1 MLRESQL
8 PSSLLVSVLSACGVV
23 ALAASALV
31 VVTVAAAAA
40 AAAAAADDD
49 DAVAHKENDPY
60 TIQNTNDL
68 QGRAHAFG
76 NKEKIRK
83 STHYS

>member
-40 AAAAAADDD
+40 AAAADDDD